1 VSLLTI
7 CQGVASEIG
16 FPEPSTIIS
25 NSDAN
30 AKQLLRLANREGKI
44 LSREAPWQALRT
56 VYTFTLA
63 TGDQDYALPSD
74 FGWII
79 PTTTWNRSTKNYVL
93 NPVTPSEWEYLQ
105 AWSGATGLNLNA
117 RVHGGQVVFQQTITA
132 AQNGETIA
140 YEYISNKWCQ
150 SSGLV
155 AQAAWAADTDTAKL
169 DEELITQGIVW
180 RFKKSKGL
188 DWEEDFAEYNNQKN
202 KMIARDGGMRKLC
215 LGGDYDASPVGV
227 NVPDQGYG

>member
-1 VSLLTI
+1 VTLLTI
-7 CQGVASEIG
+7 CQDAASEIG
-16 FPEPSTIIS
+16 FPSPSTIIS

-44 LSREAPWQALRT
+44 LSRATGWQALRT
-56 VYTFTLA
+56 VHTFTLA

-93 NPVTPSEWEYLQ
+93 NPVTPQEWEYLQ
-105 AWSGATGLNLNA
+105 AWSGATGLNLYA
-117 RVHGGQVVFQQTITA
+117 RIHGSQLVFQQEITA

-150 SSGLV
+150 SALSV
-155 AQAAWAADTDTAKL
+155 AQAAWTADTDTAKL

-180 RFKKSKGL
+180 RFKKAKGL
-188 DWEEDFAEYNNQKN
+188 DWEGDFLEYKNQRDKLV
-202 KMIARDGGMRKLC
+202 ARDGGMRKLSFGC
-215 LGGDYDASPVGV
+215 SETSAPIGV

>member
-1 VSLLTI
+1 MSLLTI
-7 CQGVASEIG
+7 CQDAASEIG
-16 FPEPSTIIS
+16 FAAPSTIIS

-30 AKQLLRLANREGKI
+30 AKQLLRLANREGKV
-44 LSREAPWQALRT
+44 LSRATTWQALKT

-63 TGDQDYALPSD
+63 TGDQDYVLPTD

-79 PTTTWNRSTKNYVL
+79 PSTTWNRSTKNMVL
-93 NPVTPSEWEYLQ
+93 NPVTSSEWEFLQ
-105 AWSGATGLNLNA
+105 AWSGATGLNLYA
-117 RVHGGQVVFQQTITA
+117 RIIGSQLVFQQTITA

-180 RFKKSKGL
+180 RFKKAKGL
-188 DWEEDFAEYNNQKN
+188 EWKEDFAEYTNQKN
-202 KMIARDGGMRKLC
+202 KLVARDGGMRKLSFGESC
-215 LGGDYDASPVGV
+215 ASSVGV

>member
-1 VSLLTI
+1 MSLLTI
-7 CQGVASEIG
+7 CQDVAYEIG
-16 FPEPSTIIS
+16 FPAPATIIS

-44 LSREAPWQALRT
+44 LSRATSWQALKS

-63 TGDQDYALPSD
+63 TADQDYVLPTD

-79 PTTTWNRSTKNYVL
+79 PSTTWNRTTKCMVL
-93 NPVTPSEWEYLQ
+93 NPVTPQEWEYLQ
-105 AWSGATGLNLNA
+105 AWSGATGLNLYA
-117 RVHGGQVVFQQTITA
+117 RIIGSQLVFQQTITA

-140 YEYISNKWCQ
+140 YEYISSKWCQ
-150 SSGLV
+150 SALSV
-155 AQAAWAADTDTAKL
+155 AAAAWAADTDTAKL

-188 DWEEDFAEYNNQKN
+188 EWKEDFVEYENQRN
-202 KMIARDGGMRKLC
+202 RLIARDGGMRKLNF
-215 LGGDYDASPVGV
+215 GGGAGGAPIGV

>member
-1 VSLLTI
+1 MTLLTI
-7 CQGVASEIG
+7 CQDAAAEIG

-25 NSDAN
+25 NTDSNAN
-30 AKQLLRLANREGKI
+30 QLLRLANREGKV
-44 LSREAPWQALRT
+44 LSRAANWQALRT
-56 VYTFTLA
+56 VHTFTLV

-79 PTTTWNRSTKNYVL
+79 PTTTWNRSTKTYVL
-93 NPVTPSEWEYLQ
+93 NPVTPQEWEFLQ
-105 AWSGATGLNLNA
+105 AWSGATGLNLYA
-117 RVHGGQVVFQQTITA
+117 RIHGDQVVFQQTITA
-132 AQNGETIA
+132 AENGQTIA

-150 SSGLV
+150 SAALV
-155 AQAAWAADTDTAKL
+155 ARAAWAADTDTAKL

-180 RFKKSKGL
+180 RFKKAKGL
-188 DWEEDFAEYNNQKN
+188 EWQEDFLEYKNQRD

-215 LGGDYDASPVGV
+215 FGDGNIGSLPGI